1 MAVTHLCLHLTPV
14 SPGPYPVLRGP
25 QRRRE
30 LAPRTLLDHAPTTPP
45 TTPRQTSALEPGGLR
60 FPAPSFPI
68 LTYLL
73 CLVLQLA
80 QVSTDEDDVQTSP
93 GELQEMHSF
102 IYSRKP
108 QIFTVC
114 YAVVGA
120 ADAEVNKR
128 EIREVGP
135 RMHSGACI
143 LGSEYSRQ
151 EEYQVQRPLHKGW
164 LA

>member
-1 MAVTHLCLHLTPV
+1 MGARLLAVIHLCLHLTPV
-14 SPGPYPVLRGP
+14 SVQPQALTPSFGGPRG
-25 QRRRE
+25 
-30 LAPRTLLDHAPTTPP
+30 TGSLLPAPTS
-45 TTPRQTSALEPGGLR
+45 TTPRPRPDHAHTPPRPNVQPQPLSQEGRVSEL
-60 FPAPSFPI
+60 PSFPL

-114 YAVVGA
+114 
-120 ADAEVNKR
+120 
-128 EIREVGP
+128 
-135 RMHSGACI
+135 
-143 LGSEYSRQ
+143 
-151 EEYQVQRPLHKGW
+151 
-164 LA
+164 